1 MIIVSGHLLVDAE
14 RRDDHLAALTD
25 EVERA
30 REAPG
35 CLDYALSADLVD
47 PRRVN
52 VLERWISAEHRDD
65 FRGDGPGEE
74 SEAEVRETDVHEF
87 TVAGPEE
94 PSLDEDAAFS

>member
-14 RRDDHLAALTD
+14 RRDDHLAACAAD
-25 EVERA
+25 VERA

-35 CLDYALSADLVD
+35 CLDFALSADLVD

-52 VLERWISAEHRDD
+52 VLERWISEEHRDD

-74 SEAEVRETDVHEF
+74 EQAEVRETNVHEF

-94 PSLDEDAAFS
+94 PSLDEDGAFS